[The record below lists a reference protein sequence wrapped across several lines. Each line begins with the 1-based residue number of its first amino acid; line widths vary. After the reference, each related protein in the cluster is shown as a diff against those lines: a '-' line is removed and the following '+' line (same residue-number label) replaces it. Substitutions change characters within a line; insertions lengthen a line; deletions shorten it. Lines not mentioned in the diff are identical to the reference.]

1 MTIRAQIAFDL
12 SANGA
17 GDFFTLDDPVK
28 GVLAVTD
35 QAYVVLPGASG
46 NYLSVPDESA
56 LDITGDID
64 IRVRVA
70 LNDWTPST
78 IQQLVA
84 KWDTVGNNRSWIF
97 RVNTDATLGFVGSND
112 GTLSG
117 GVPIGFNSG
126 VVTGITDGSV
136 KWVRVTVDVNNG
148 AGGHTGRFYT
158 SNDGSTWTQLGTD
171 QTNAGTTSLYAGTA
185 TLTVGARAN
194 DGSLEPAA
202 GKFYRAQILNGINGT
217 AVLDVDTSV
226 LTTTTATSF
235 AAATGQT
242 VTINKSGS
250 PGTTIVLP
258 ASDYLLAGDLLTDV
272 TQYVRGISVK
282 RGRSRI
288 LEKFTDGRANI
299 TLDNRSRVFDP
310 TFTAGPYFGQI
321 KPRKQLVIDNDGE
334 EIFTGF
340 VEDWNF
346 AYPAGGFDAVAEVSA
361 SDGFSILAQQVLSAG
376 TATAQLSGARV
387 SAELDA
393 VGWSSVKRDI
403 GVGQSTLDADVIP
416 ANTNVL
422 QYLQKVETSEF
433 GALFID
439 RAGAVAFRDRAELQA
454 FTTGVTFSSGGIP
467 YRDISVV
474 WGTEEMKNSVAITY
488 TSGGSVAGTAIAEDT
503 AAQADYGVM
512 DASYSTILSSPVEA
526 SALASWLV
534 GLYSQPQYR
543 IDSLTVRLEAITG
556 AQKSSVLDLELGD
569 VVRVEFTPSGIGDVV
584 SQIVSIDEIGHE
596 ITADSHDVTFTMSQ
610 ALASFILDDSIFGV
624 LDDDILGF

>member
-12 SANGA
+12 SLTA
-17 GDFFTLDDPVK
+17 GVNFFTLDDADK
-28 GVLAVTD
+28 GVLDNTE
-35 QAYVVLPGASG
+35 YVLG
-46 NYLSVPDESA
+46 
-56 LDITGDID
+56 GD
-64 IRVRVA
+64 V
-70 LNDWTPST
+70 
-78 IQQLVA
+78 
-84 KWDTVGNNRSWIF
+84 
-97 RVNTDATLGFVGSND
+97 
-112 GTLSG
+112 
-117 GVPIGFNSG
+117 
-126 VVTGITDGSV
+126 
-136 KWVRVTVDVNNG
+136 
-148 AGGHTGRFYT
+148 
-158 SNDGSTWTQLGTD
+158 
-171 QTNAGTTSLYAGTA
+171 
-185 TLTVGARAN
+185 
-194 DGSLEPAA
+194 
-202 GKFYRAQILNGINGT
+202 
-217 AVLDVDTSV
+217 
-226 LTTTTATSF
+226 
-235 AAATGQT
+235 
-242 VTINKSGS
+242 
-250 PGTTIVLP
+250 
-258 ASDYLLAGDLLTDV
+258 LTDV
-272 TQYVRGISVK
+272 TQYVRSISVK

-321 KPRKQLVIDNDGE
+321 KPRKQLVIDSDGE

-512 DASYSTILSSPVEA
+512 DASYATILSSPVEA

-543 IDSLTVRLEAITG
+543 IDSLAVRLEAITG

-596 ITADSHDVTFTMSQ
+596 ITAESHDVTFTMSQ
-610 ALASFILDDSIFGV
+610 ALASFILDDATFGV